1 MIYLGKVKESLDG
14 VGNAEALKK
23 AGEFTQ
29 NIGQKAGSAAESLGK
44 SDFVRTASTAAAT
57 IKEELDG
64 GRLGGQVYKQPMQLR
79 KRKEHSNETP
89 EHIEVN
95 EDATGVELH
104 KDSKFYAAFQNFKE
118 NNPVYTKFVDA
129 RMKYEESDNPL
140 ARGARMVTDK
150 VQDIFGGVFTKTEL
164 SEVSANGQDFLYSS
178 MFVILQ
184 FDEIFCSSEKN
195 LATIDLTRFL
205 PNFSTVPD
213 FCIHDK
219 KISSNQYGFS
229 I

>member
-178 MFVILQ
+178 MFVVLQ
-184 FDEIFCSSEKN
+184 FDEIFCSK
-195 LATIDLTRFL
+195 
-205 PNFSTVPD
+205 VK
-213 FCIHDK
+213 K
-219 KISSNQYGFS
+219 KISGCCKSPL